1 MAEVETEAPQ
11 WLSPPKQTGSTW
23 SEYGCGPEVYVLFDA
38 ALQSQSQVLIR
49 TTLSNTQT
57 GLTITYFLRAEEGQ
71 LKVGHSMCSG
81 AFVVRDGNIY
91 EVTFDLWD
99 ASSKITTWTGEG
111 IVFAGPAKKS

>member
-1 MAEVETEAPQ
+1 
-11 WLSPPKQTGSTW
+11 
-23 SEYGCGPEVYVLFDA
+23 
-38 ALQSQSQVLIR
+38 
-49 TTLSNTQT
+49 
-57 GLTITYFLRAEEGQ
+57 
-71 LKVGHSMCSG
+71 MCSG